1 MTNTTGDTLFNLNF
15 NEIAE
20 EAYERC
26 GIEMRT
32 GYQLRTARRSM
43 NLLTIEWA
51 NRGINMW
58 TIEQGE
64 IALVTQQ
71 AIYPIPVDTI
81 DILDGVVRQ
90 NQATQNQIDINITRI
105 SETMY
110 LTIPNKLAYGRPI
123 QFWVN
128 RQTGEENATAA
139 TLASTISA
147 TDTDIPVSSTAEL
160 PSSGFIR
167 IENEVISYM
176 SVSGNTLQLCNRGQ
190 NGTTAAS
197 HNVAPPKI
205 IYVQN
210 LPSINVWPT
219 PDAGGGPYT
228 FVYYRMRRI
237 QDAGSGVKIQD
248 IPFRMLPALISG
260 LAYHLSVKNPESA
273 DRVGLLKQIY
283 DEQWNMASTED
294 REKAS
299 LRLAPRQLFW

>member
-1 MTNTTGDTLFNLNF
+1 MSNTTGDTLFNLNF

-32 GYQLRTARRSM
+32 GYQLRTARRSL

-51 NRGINMW
+51 NRGVNMW

-64 IALVTQQ
+64 IPLVTQQ
-71 AIYPIPVDTI
+71 AIYPIPTDTI
-81 DILDGVVRQ
+81 DILDAVVRQ

-110 LTIPNKLAYGRPI
+110 LTIPNKLANGRPI

-128 RQTGEENATAA
+128 RQTGEENLSTA
-139 TLASTISA
+139 TLAATINSS
-147 TDTDIPVSSTAEL
+147 DTSIPVSSTADL

-176 SVSGNTLQLCNRGQ
+176 SVSNNTLQLCNRGQ

-197 HNVAPPKI
+197 HNVAPTKP

-210 LPSINVWPT
+210 LPSVNVWPT
-219 PDAGGGPYT
+219 PDSGGGPYV

-237 QDAGSGVKIQD
+237 QDAGSGTKIQD
-248 IPFRMLPALISG
+248 IPFRMLPALIAG
-260 LAYHLSVKNPESA
+260 LAYHLSVKNPEA
-273 DRVGLLKQIY
+273 GDRVNLLKQIY
-283 DEQWNMASTED
+283 EEQWNMASTED

>member
-1 MTNTTGDTLFNLNF
+1 MSNTTGDTLFNLNF

-32 GYQLRTARRSM
+32 GYQLRTARRSL

-51 NRGINMW
+51 NRGVNMW

-64 IALVTQQ
+64 IPLVTQQ
-71 AIYPIPVDTI
+71 AIYPIPTDTI
-81 DILDGVVRQ
+81 DILDAVVRQ

-110 LTIPNKLAYGRPI
+110 LTIPNKLANGRPI

-128 RQTGEENATAA
+128 RQTGEENLSTA
-139 TLASTISA
+139 TLAATITSS
-147 TDTDIPVSSTAEL
+147 DTSIPVSSTADL

-176 SVSGNTLQLCNRGQ
+176 SVSNNTLQLCNRGQ
-190 NGTTAAS
+190 NGTTAVG
-197 HNVAPPKI
+197 HNVAPTKP

-210 LPSINVWPT
+210 LPSVNVWPT
-219 PDAGGGPYT
+219 PDSGGGPYV

-237 QDAGSGVKIQD
+237 QDAGSGTKIQD
-248 IPFRMLPALISG
+248 IPFRMLPALIAG
-260 LAYHLSVKNPESA
+260 LAYHLSVKNPEA
-273 DRVGLLKQIY
+273 GDRVNLLKQIY
-283 DEQWNMASTED
+283 EEQWNMASTED

>member
-32 GYQLRTARRSM
+32 GYQLRTARRSL

-51 NRGINMW
+51 NRGVNMW

-64 IALVTQQ
+64 IPLVTQQ
-71 AIYPIPVDTI
+71 PIYPIPTDTI

-128 RQTGEENATAA
+128 RQTGEENLTTA

-147 TDTDIPVSSTAEL
+147 TDTDIPVSSTADL
-160 PSSGFIR
+160 PSSGFVR
-167 IENEVISYM
+167 IENEVISYP
-176 SVSGNTLQLCNRGQ
+176 SISNNTLQLCARGQ
-190 NGTTAAS
+190 NGTTAVG
-197 HNVAPPKI
+197 HNVAPPKP
-205 IYVQN
+205 IYNQN
-210 LPSINVWPT
+210 LSSISVWPT

-260 LAYHLSVKNPESA
+260 LAYHLSVKNPEA
-273 DRVGLLKQIY
+273 AERVTLLKQIY
-283 DEQWNMASTED
+283 EEQWNMASTED

>member
-1 MTNTTGDTLFNLNF
+1 MSNTTGDTLFNLNF

-32 GYQLRTARRSM
+32 GYQLRTARRSL

-51 NRGINMW
+51 NRGVNMW

-64 IALVTQQ
+64 IPLVTQQ
-71 AIYPIPVDTI
+71 AIYPIPTDTI
-81 DILDGVVRQ
+81 DILDAVVRQ

-110 LTIPNKLAYGRPI
+110 LTIPNKLANGRPI

-128 RQTGEENATAA
+128 RQTGEENLSTA
-139 TLASTISA
+139 TLAATITSS
-147 TDTDIPVSSTAEL
+147 DTSIPVSSTADL

-176 SVSGNTLQLCNRGQ
+176 SVSNNTLQLCNRGQ
-190 NGTTAAS
+190 NGTTAVG
-197 HNVAPPKI
+197 HNVAPTKP

-210 LPSINVWPT
+210 LPSVNVWPT
-219 PDAGGGPYT
+219 PDSGGGPYV

-237 QDAGSGVKIQD
+237 QDAGSGTKIQD
-248 IPFRMLPALISG
+248 IPFRMLPALIAG
-260 LAYHLSVKNPESA
+260 LAYHLSVKNPEA
-273 DRVGLLKQIY
+273 GDKVNLLKQIY
-283 DEQWNMASTED
+283 EEQWNMASTED